1 MKIFSTRRRGSTAAA
16 SVIAVA
22 LTASLAATTPSAT
35 AVSAVALGADTG
47 TESGADRQQVTLIT
61 GDRVVLDG
69 RGEVMGLIR
78 AEGRES
84 VPVQVLEDDGATFV
98 IPSDARSLIAD
109 GTLDRRLFDVTEL
122 SREQYDA
129 ARELP
134 IIVTYDEQARAGDTR
149 AELFADTAAGERPE
163 VTAELSAING
173 EALTVAADTAAAT
186 WEALTGDGGDQPL
199 AAAPGIA
206 GISLD
211 AVVQATLDE
220 SVPQIGAPE
229 AWDAGYDGEGVTI
242 AVLDTGITTEHEDVS
257 AKVVAA
263 ENFSAAPDTED
274 RYGHGTHVASIAAGT
289 GAHSGGTYTGVAPGA
304 ELLNGKVLDD
314 YGYGDESGIIQGMQW
329 AVDQGADVI
338 NMSLGGY
345 ASNAIDPME
354 EAVNT
359 LSVESDA
366 LFVIAAGNDGP
377 YESSISTPGTADAAL
392 TVGAVDKSD
401 ELALFS
407 SVGPR
412 LRDGAVKPDVTAPG
426 VAIGAAASPGS
437 VIAEQGTPVADGYVA
452 IDGTSMATP
461 HTAGAAA
468 LLAQQHP
475 DWDGERIKAAL
486 AASAQPGDY
495 TAFQQ
500 GSGRVDVGA
509 ALDQSVVADQSSLNF
524 GLAEWPHGDDEPI
537 TRELTYNNLGTEDVT
552 LDLAAAGSGPNGD
565 PAPEGMFTLGADQVT
580 VPAGGS
586 ASVEV
591 TADTAVPQ
599 LDGTYDVVVTATGT
613 GEGQTVRTPGAV
625 QREVESY
632 DLTVEAT
639 DRNGEPAT
647 DWYGMAIN
655 LETFGYVDLP
665 TNGDSIRLPAGE
677 WLVDANFF
685 VSRDGSE
692 DLTGLDWLVQ
702 PSFALTEDTTLA
714 LDAREAEPVEMALTG
729 AEAPLS
735 DLGMTYSLVAP
746 DGESGFGSS
755 WFAGAVPDG
764 MNTAQIG
771 DVPEDWSLSSAANAA
786 YADADGPEYYSADSL
801 DGAFYSG
808 LEKTVTP
815 ADMARIDVGEGASL
829 PDRTGYLF
837 VWDAVSGMA
846 SASRHALPRT
856 AEVYVEAGAADWAI
870 DLWQENSEAELEAYY
885 FSDPASYTAG
895 EQYQRAF
902 NVGVFGP
909 RLGPDDGLFRLG
921 DTIYGWVNPL
931 ADGAGHYGE
940 SVFTSASTTLYR
952 NGEEYATADDI
963 IDWVEFEV
971 PADEADYELV
981 TTVSRDGVG
990 ASVSTEVTASYTF
1003 TSVRPEDGEGTVSLP
1018 ASAVRFAPELALD
1031 STSPAGETVTV
1042 PVTVQGSAA
1051 ENADALTVSV
1061 STDGGETWT
1070 ETPVEYGEVTVD
1082 NPAAGGSVS
1091 FRAEIED
1098 GQGNALTQTII
1109 DAYLTA

>member
-1 MKIFSTRRRGSTAAA
+1 M
-16 SVIAVA
+16 
-22 LTASLAATTPSAT
+22 PSA
-35 AVSAVALGADTG
+35 SAAPGGASGVAD
-47 TESGADRQQVTLIT
+47 ESAPAADRQQVTLLT
-61 GDRVVLDG
+61 GDRVLLDG
-69 RGEVMGLIR
+69 QGEVTGLIR

-84 VPVQVLEDDGATFV
+84 VPVQVFEDDGATFV
-98 IPSDARSLIAD
+98 VPSDARPLIAD

-129 ARELP
+129 AHELP
-134 IIVTYDEQARAGDTR
+134 IIVTYDDQTRAGDTR
-149 AELFADTAAGERPE
+149 ADLFADTAADERPE
-163 VTAELSAING
+163 VTADLSAING
-173 EALTVAADTAAAT
+173 EALTVAGDAASAT
-186 WEALTGDGGDQPL
+186 WAALTSTGGDQPL
-199 AAAPGIA
+199 AAAPGIS
-206 GISLD
+206 GIALD

-229 AWDAGYDGEGVTI
+229 AWDAGYDGAGVTI
-242 AVLDTGITTEHEDVS
+242 AVLDTGITTQHEDVS

-263 ENFSAAPDTED
+263 ENFSTAPDTED

-289 GAHSGGTYTGVAPGA
+289 GAHSNGTYTGVAPGA

-314 YGYGDESGIIQGMQW
+314 DGYGDESGIIQGMQW
-329 AVDQGADVI
+329 AVDQGADIV

-345 ASNAIDPME
+345 ATTAIDPME

-359 LSVESDA
+359 LSAGSDA

-377 YESSISTPGTADAAL
+377 FESSISTPGTADAAL

-426 VAIGAAASPGS
+426 VAIGAAAAPGS
-437 VIAEQGTPVADGYVA
+437 AVAEGGTPVADGYVA

-486 AASAQPGDY
+486 SASAQPGDF

-500 GSGRVDVGA
+500 GSGRIDVGA

-537 TRELTYNNLGTEDVT
+537 TRELTYTNLGTEDVT
-552 LDLAAAGSGPNGD
+552 LDLTAAGTNPNGE
-565 PAPEGMFTLGADQVT
+565 PAPAGMFTLGADQLT
-580 VPAGGS
+580 VPAGGT

-591 TADTAVPQ
+591 TADTTLPE
-599 LDGTYDVVVTATGT
+599 LDGAYDVVVTATGA

-632 DLTVEAT
+632 DLTVEAL

-647 DWYGMAIN
+647 DWYASAIN
-655 LETFGYVDLP
+655 LETFGWIDLP
-665 TNGDSIRLPAGE
+665 TNGDPIRLPAGE
-677 WLVDANFF
+677 WLIDANFY
-685 VSRDGSE
+685 VTNGSD
-692 DLTGLDWLVQ
+692 DLTGLDWLTL
-702 PSFALTEDTTLA
+702 PSLALTEDTTLA
-714 LDAREAEPVEMALTG
+714 LDAREAEPVEVGLSG
-729 AEAPLS
+729 AEASLT
-735 DLGMTYSLVAP
+735 DLNMTYSLVAP
-746 DGESGFGSS
+746 DGESGFGTS
-755 WFAGAVPDG
+755 WFAGTMPDG
-764 MNTAQIG
+764 LNTLQIG
-771 DVPEDWSLSSAANAA
+771 DVAEGWSLSSAATAA
-786 YADADGPEYYSADSL
+786 FGNADGAEYYTADSR
-801 DGAFYSG
+801 DGSFYSG
-808 LEKTVTP
+808 LEKNVAL
-815 ADMARIDVGEGASL
+815 ADMARIDVNEGASL
-829 PDRTGYLF
+829 PDRTGFLF
-837 VWDAVSGMA
+837 VWDSHSGMA
-846 SASRHALPRT
+846 SAAAHALPRT
-856 AEVYVEAGAADWAI
+856 AEVYVEAAAADWAI
-870 DLWQENSEAELEAYY
+870 DLWQETSEAELEAYY
-885 FSDPASYTAG
+885 FSDPVSYTAG
-895 EQYQRAF
+895 EQYQETF

-921 DTIYGWVNPL
+921 DTIYGWVYPF
-931 ADGAGHYGE
+931 ADGAGHVGD
-940 SVFTSASTTLYR
+940 SVYTSASTTLYR
-952 NGEEYATADDI
+952 NGEEYATADDV

-981 TTVSRDGVG
+981 TTVSRDGVA

-1003 TSVRPEDGEGTVSLP
+1003 TSARPADGEGAVSLP

-1051 ENADALTVSV
+1051 ENANALTVSV

-1070 ETPVEYGEVTVD
+1070 ETPVEYGEITVD

-1098 GQGNALTQTII
+1098 SQGNALTQTII
-1109 DAYLTA
+1109 DAYRTA